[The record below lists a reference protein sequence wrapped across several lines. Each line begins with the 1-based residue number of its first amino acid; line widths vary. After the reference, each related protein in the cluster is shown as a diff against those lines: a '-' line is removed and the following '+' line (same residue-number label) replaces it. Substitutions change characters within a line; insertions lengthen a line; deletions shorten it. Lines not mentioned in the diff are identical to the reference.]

1 MSSRALKGSP
11 SCSWLLS
18 DRKMMKMLVVFGIL
32 LHAPALVSA
41 LQAKEGD
48 PFVLLPCQFDTFE
61 VTNPTVLWTFS
72 SSTVH
77 RRQQG
82 EDQLQDQDPRYRGRT
97 SMRTDALADKDL
109 SLNLTKLVLSDSGN
123 YSCIVRDH
131 REEIHRESVTLQ
143 VEGGFPSWATALLVV
158 LGILV
163 FCISGGVLFCFR
175 QHFMSEYRVPLGY
188 NKKSVLLPC
197 KTTACLS
204 EDVRVEWTDEGGRK
218 VHVYENGSDLPDEQD
233 GLYKTRTAMEKKFKS
248 GDVSL
253 TLKHPSDEDKN
264 IYTCK
269 IYSQGK
275 ILTQKTVTLYIKGA
289 KKGKSSIV

>member
-1 MSSRALKGSP
+1 MI
-11 SCSWLLS
+11 WL
-18 DRKMMKMLVVFGIL
+18 IP
-32 LHAPALVSA
+32 PALVSA

-123 YSCIVRDH
+123 YSCI
-131 REEIHRESVTLQ
+131 
-143 VEGGFPSWATALLVV
+143 
-158 LGILV
+158 
-163 FCISGGVLFCFR
+163 
-175 QHFMSEYRVPLGY
+175 
-188 NKKSVLLPC
+188 SVLLPC

-275 ILTQKTVTLYIKGA
+275 ILTQKTVTLYIKGQRFNCILSLLIF
-289 KKGKSSIV
+289 KISN